1 MISGRLATNR
11 MIVSKTIIVSLIMG
25 IFYLYGCS
33 DTPPISTSGNATS
46 SGVAKGVVAE
56 PVVSVSETALDEP
69 TLQAGYIYDRRN
81 RRDPFSPLISPVR
94 KLKEKDASKLGT
106 LEGYDLGEFRLS
118 AIANRGNKYFALLIT
133 PDNRSFTVN
142 KGNIIGLNRGKIKKI
157 SSDEVVLV
165 EYTKN
170 YKGELKPREIILE
183 FHKGETN

>member
-1 MISGRLATNR
+1 MIDGRLAANR
-11 MIVSKTIIVSLIMG
+11 MIVRKTIIVSLIMG

-33 DTPPISTSGNATS
+33 DAPPLPTFGKAS
-46 SGVAKGVVAE
+46 SGVAKGVAAE
-56 PVVSVSETALDEP
+56 LAVSGSETVLDEP
-69 TLQAGYIYDRRN
+69 TVQAGYIYDRRN
-81 RRDPFSPLISPVR
+81 RKDPFSPLISPVR
-94 KLKEKDASKLGT
+94 TLKEKDASKLGT

-142 KGNIIGLNRGKIKKI
+142 KGNKIGLNRGKIKKI
-157 SSDEVVLV
+157 SSNEVVLV
-165 EYTKN
+165 EYTRN

>member
-1 MISGRLATNR
+1 MADRKSAASR

-33 DTPPISTSGNATS
+33 DDPPLSPFGKATS
-46 SGVAKGVVAE
+46 SGVAKGVTAE
-56 PVVSVSETALDEP
+56 PVVSASETGIDKTAV
-69 TLQAGYIYDRRN
+69 QAGYIYDRRN
-81 RRDPFSPLISPVR
+81 RKDPFSPLISPVR

-118 AIANRGNKYFALLIT
+118 AIANRGSQYFALLIT

-142 KGNIIGLNRGKIKKI
+142 KGTRIGLNRGKIKKI
-157 SSDEVVLV
+157 SSNEVVLV
-165 EYTKN
+165 EYTRN
-170 YKGELKPREIILE
+170 YKGDLKPREIILE